1 MIYRFRKD
9 LENDDYAYHI
19 MSEKLNELLK
29 EAGVPTEAGTELR
42 SRNGLIALKPYPFKG
57 FAEETKKLKKIPG
70 IMRVKKGR
78 MEWNE
83 ENIIVTINAHCNG
96 LEMLRQIMEP
106 EDEIVFYEEE
116 KEESKNKEKIE
127 RVDLGI

>member
-29 EAGVPTEAGTELR
+29 EAGIPTEAATELR

-78 MEWNE
+78 MQWGETT
-83 ENIIVTINAHCNG
+83 IITINAHCNG
-96 LEMLRQIMEP
+96 LEMLRQIMKP

-116 KEESKNKEKIE
+116 KMENKNKEKIE
-127 RVDLGI
+127 RVDLGV